1 MDKNISN
8 RIKAIIE
15 YLGVNIQEFANQLG
29 YDSQEKIGRLIR
41 KNEDEKKSYPSYNI
55 IFDISNKF
63 DFIDIDWLITG
74 RGNMIRSTQKKNL
87 SSQVQEPSP
96 TYTASQ
102 DNSALIQE
110 IKSLSIENYILKER
124 IKEMDNKQ
132 KKELAQYTF
141 MVEKK

>member
-15 YLGVNIQEFANQLG
+15 YLGVNIQDFANQLG

-41 KNEDEKKSYPSYNI
+41 KNDDEKKSYPSYNI

-63 DFIDIDWLITG
+63 DFVDIDWLITG

-96 TYTASQ
+96 SYTANQ

-110 IKSLSIENYILKER
+110 IKSLSIENYLLKEK
-124 IKEMDNKQ
+124 IKEMEDKQ

-141 MVEKK
+141 MVAKK